1 MAKSLPFHL
10 MGMQVSLLDGS
21 GISLVCVFNPGCFGE
36 TPERWGR
43 EWPWS
48 MSLEAEPE
56 TGILGKRRIEGVL
69 SEETCQEQGK
79 RDWAGEGAKE
89 G

>member
-1 MAKSLPFHL
+1 MVLAFLSFVCLIL
-10 MGMQVSLLDGS
+10 AVSGRLLRGGGGS
-21 GISLVCVFNPGCFGE
+21 GPGL
-36 TPERWGR
+36 
-43 EWPWS
+43 
-48 MSLEAEPE
+48 SLEAEPE